1 LASEIN
7 IPAVKLCVDGEL
19 TEGGISISDGKI
31 VRIGKESTLPRS
43 DTTIQGR
50 GLLALPGLVDVHV
63 HLRDLEL
70 SYKEDYFSGTS
81 AAAAGG
87 FTSLIDMPNTR
98 PVTDTAERLTQ
109 KMEVAK
115 RKIVVK
121 VGFNIVPSNLAEVE
135 KSVDLAM
142 GYKVNLVKPWSNL
155 PVDKSS
161 LASLIRRATSIGKMV
176 IFHAEDGAMVGKLE
190 DRFRESTSLRSY
202 YAAHPSK
209 AEDIAVARVLDCIVE
224 EAAKVHF
231 CHISSLR
238 SLRLIKT
245 ARDQGKR
252 VTCEATPHH
261 MYLSKESSSKLGG
274 ISIMDPPLRRREV
287 ATKLFYG
294 LKRRAIDIVATDHA
308 PHLLEEKK
316 QFPWW
321 KIPIGIP
328 GLETALPLMLT
339 EVKKGNIALGR
350 VIEAMAEAPAKIFGL
365 NGGALK
371 EGGPADIVLVDL
383 KRSFKI
389 DSSLFFSKAKYSPFD
404 GRRVIGKVAKT
415 FVGGRLVFDEDRI
428 VAAAG
433 TGAILS
439 PGTAG

>member
-1 LASEIN
+1 VSA
-7 IPAVKLCVDGEL
+7 KLYTEGKL
-19 TEGGISISDGKI
+19 TEGGISISGGKMAK
-31 VRIGKESTLPRS
+31 IGKDSHLPQS
-43 DTTIQGR
+43 DAIIQGR
-50 GLLALPGLVDVHV
+50 GLLALPGLIDVHV

-70 SYKEDYFSGTS
+70 SYKEDYLSGTS

-87 FTSLIDMPNTR
+87 FTSVIDMPNTR
-98 PVTDTAERLTQ
+98 PVTDTAERLTE
-109 KMEVAK
+109 KMEIAK

-121 VGFNIVPSNLAEVE
+121 VGFNIVPSNLTEVD
-135 KSVDLAM
+135 KAGDLAM

-155 PVDKSS
+155 PVDESS
-161 LASLIRRATSIGKMV
+161 LASLIRRATSMGKMV

-190 DRFRESTSLRSY
+190 DKFRESTSFRSY

-209 AEDIAVARVLDCIVE
+209 AEDIAVARVLGCMTE
-224 EAAKVHF
+224 QAAKVHF

-238 SLRLIKT
+238 SLRLI
-245 ARDQGKR
+245 ARARAQGKR

-261 MYLSKESSSKLGG
+261 MLLSTESSSKLGG
-274 ISIMDPPLRRREV
+274 ISIMDPPLRRRKV
-287 ATKLFYG
+287 AAKLFHS

-308 PHLLEEKK
+308 PHSLEEKK

-339 EVKKGNIALGR
+339 EVKRGNIALGR
-350 VIEAMAEAPAKIFGL
+350 VVEAMAEDPAKIFGL
-365 NGGALK
+365 NGGELK
-371 EGGPADIVLVDL
+371 EGGAADIVLVDL

-404 GRRVIGKVAKT
+404 GRRVIGKVVKT
-415 FVGGRLVFDEDRI
+415 FAGGRLVFDEGSI
-428 VAAAG
+428 VAAPG

-439 PGTAG
+439 PRSC